1 MSEPAPTVGILGG
14 GQLGRMLAQA
24 AQSLGVETVILC
36 PEADSPAGQVA
47 NKTIQAPYKS
57 EDALKELAGACDVV
71 TYEFENI
78 PSTAVQFISRHVPVR
93 PGVAALKT
101 SQNRIVEKNFL
112 TDIGV
117 QTTAFTPILDLE
129 DILNASKRLGLPAVL
144 KTRRLGYDG
153 KGQAMIKS
161 RDGIGEAWQ
170 KLMGQPAIFESFVHF
185 TRELSI
191 ICARGVRR
199 DMVFYPVVEN
209 VHRDHILYQTTAPA
223 ALSPRAQQEAEE
235 IARQIA
241 RGLDYVGVL
250 TVELFETG
258 DGGLLVNEI
267 APRVHNSGHWSIE
280 ACETSQFENHIRAV
294 LGMPLGPTT
303 LKHQALMTNLIGD
316 EVDQAPDYER
326 EPDTYVH
333 LYGKAEAKPGRK
345 MGHVTKLLPLS

>member
-1 MSEPAPTVGILGG
+1 MSKPDPTVGILGG

-24 AQSLGVETVILC
+24 AHGLGVKAVILC
-36 PEADSPAGQVA
+36 PEDDSPAGQVA
-47 NKTIQAPYKS
+47 DRVIQAPYKS
-57 EDALKELAGACDVV
+57 EDALKELAEACDAV

-78 PSTAVQFISRHVPVR
+78 PSTAVQFISKHVPVR

-112 TDIGV
+112 AEIGV
-117 QTTAFTPILDLE
+117 QTTAFTPILELD
-129 DILNASKRLGLPAVL
+129 DVLNASKRLGLPAVL

-153 KGQAMIKS
+153 KGQAMIRS
-161 RDGIGEAWQ
+161 SDGIGEAWQ
-170 KLMGQPAIFESFVHF
+170 KLMGQPAIFESFVDF

-191 ICARGVRR
+191 ICARGIRR

-209 VHRDHILYQTTAPA
+209 AHRDHILHQTTAPA
-223 ALSPRAQQEAEE
+223 ELSERVRNEAED
-235 IARQIA
+235 IAREIA

-250 TVELFETG
+250 TVELFETQ

-267 APRVHNSGHWSIE
+267 APRVHNSGHWTIE
-280 ACETSQFENHIRAV
+280 ACQTSQFENHIRAV

-303 LKHQALMTNLIGD
+303 LNHSALMTNLIGD
-316 EVDQAPDYER
+316 EVDQAQALES

-345 MGHVTKLLPLS
+345 MGHVTKLLPLG